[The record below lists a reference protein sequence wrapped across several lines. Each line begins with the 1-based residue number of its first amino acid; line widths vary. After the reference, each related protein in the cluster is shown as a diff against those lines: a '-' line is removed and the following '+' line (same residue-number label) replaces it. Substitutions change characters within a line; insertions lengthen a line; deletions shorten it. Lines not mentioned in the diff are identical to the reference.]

1 MSEIKRL
8 HWGCGEERVQG
19 WINSDIQDLAGVD
32 LVCDILDGLPLET
45 GSIDFAVSVHAL
57 QEIAY
62 PKLTQA
68 LAELRRVLKPGGVLR
83 LVLPDLDK
91 GIAAYQRG
99 DRNYFL
105 VPDQEATCLGGK
117 FIVHML
123 WLGHSRSLF
132 THDFIEELLFK
143 AGFTSV
149 ARCEFGESKTQFPR
163 IVELDARE
171 HESLFVE
178 AVK

>member
-1 MSEIKRL
+1 MSEFKRL
-8 HWGCGEERVQG
+8 HWGCGSERPAA
-19 WINSDIQDLAGVD
+19 WINSDIRDLPGID

-62 PKLTQA
+62 PKLTDA

-99 DRNYFL
+99 DRDYFL
-105 VPDQEATCLGGK
+105 VPDEQTKCLGGK

-132 THDFIEELLFK
+132 THDFIDELLHK
-143 AGFTSV
+143 AGFASV
-149 ARCEFGESKTQFPR
+149 ARCEFGQSKTRFPQ

-171 HESLFVE
+171 RESLFVE
-178 AVK
+178 AIK